1 MMIAHTLLSPRTRA
15 VFRESLDVDDATWL
29 RGRGWSLATG
39 LSAYTAYAAVNER
52 VAAAT
57 TRQILAA
64 LEG

>member
-1 MMIAHTLLSPRTRA
+1 M
-15 VFRESLDVDDATWL
+15 DDATWL
-29 RGRGWSLATG
+29 RGRGWSPAAG
-39 LSAYTAYAAVNER
+39 LSAYTAYAAVNPG

>member
-1 MMIAHTLLSPRTRA
+1 M
-15 VFRESLDVDDATWL
+15 DDATWL